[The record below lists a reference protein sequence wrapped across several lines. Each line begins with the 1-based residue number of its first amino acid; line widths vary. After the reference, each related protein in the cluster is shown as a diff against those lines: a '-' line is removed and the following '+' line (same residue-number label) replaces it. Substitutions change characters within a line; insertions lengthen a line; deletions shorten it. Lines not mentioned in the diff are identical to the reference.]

1 MEIETKE
8 QQKYIK
14 RIADGLNIITW
25 IELESCWEML
35 SPLFLFSCLFVTIL
49 SMGSHSR
56 VPYPHQLVP
65 HYSSHGR
72 HHQGKSTQFNSQF
85 VFLNI

>member
-8 QQKYIK
+8 QRKYIK
-14 RIADGLNIITW
+14 RIAEHYN
-25 IELESCWEML
+25 LERIREINCWEML

-56 VPYPHQLVP
+56 VPNPHQLLP

-72 HHQGKSTQFNSQF
+72 HHQGKSTQFISQF
-85 VFLNI
+85 IS